1 MLSGIVRSVRDF
13 GAFVDLGG
21 ADGLLHVSE
30 MSWNRSVDPTTIVQP
45 GQAVK
50 VAVLKV
56 DRELR
61 KISLSLKQLEESPW
75 ESVASKYPA
84 TTVLAGKVT
93 RLTDFGAF
101 VEIEPGLEGLIHV
114 SELAPHRV
122 SRVADIVKEGQ
133 DVKVMVLSVDTEK
146 RRISLSLKAALPK
159 AEPKPEEEEE
169 EEDVVLRPPPPR
181 IIPLRGGLGD

>member
-1 MLSGIVRSVRDF
+1 MRDGIIRSVRDF

-30 MSWNRSVDPTTIVQP
+30 MTWNRAADPTTIVQP

-61 KISLSLKQLEESPW
+61 KISLSLKQLEASPW
-75 ESVASKYPA
+75 EAVAEKYPA
-84 TTVLAGKVT
+84 TTVLVGKVT
-93 RLTDFGAF
+93 KIMEFGAF
-101 VEIEPGLEGLIHV
+101 VELEPGLEGLVHV

-122 SRVADIVKEGQ
+122 WRVADIVKEGQ
-133 DVKVMVLSVDTEK
+133 DVKVMVLSVDTDK

-159 AEPKPEEEEE
+159 AEPKVEDEEEEE
-169 EEDVVLRPPPPR
+169 EVVLRPPPPR